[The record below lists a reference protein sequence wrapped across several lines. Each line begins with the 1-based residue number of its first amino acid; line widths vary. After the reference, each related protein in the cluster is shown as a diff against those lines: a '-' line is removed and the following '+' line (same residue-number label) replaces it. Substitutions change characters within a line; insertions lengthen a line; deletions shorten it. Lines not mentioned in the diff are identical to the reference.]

1 MLQEIEAIH
10 AAESQLQEVVVQA
23 LFRDTHE
30 TGGVFERV
38 AHGLT
43 VAKLDPIVE
52 LAPERDTFDN
62 EPDLSLLGPLQVDSI
77 E

>member
-1 MLQEIEAIH
+1 MLQEVEAIH
-10 AAESQLQEVVVQA
+10 AAESQLQEVVVEA
-23 LFRDTHE
+23 LFRDAHE
-30 TGGVFERV
+30 TGRVFERV
-38 AHGLT
+38 ADGLT

-62 EPDLSLLGPLQVDSI
+62 EADLPLLGPLQIDRI